1 MSILDIQRG
10 SCAAMRAAGMEPVDM
25 ADVRVDG
32 VLCRFDCVGDK
43 RGKRNAWAVV
53 FPDGK
58 RPVAVF
64 GHWARDIRQSMA
76 LGDPAP
82 MTAIEREQSEMAIR
96 AAQRQRD
103 RELKERRDRAQRKA
117 EAIWAN
123 APAAPAA
130 HPYLQRKRIQPHGMR
145 LHELDLVVPIH
156 APEGSLVSLQFI
168 RADGRKKFLPG
179 GRVSGCYTFI
189 GKGSE
194 SILVC
199 EGFAT
204 GASLLEATGLPVA
217 CALSAGNMKKV
228 AGAMLGKYPGAKLTI
243 CGDNDEAGI
252 AAANDAAAFV
262 RGRVA
267 IPPEPGDW
275 NDYITAHGIAA
286 LEVA

>member
-1 MSILDIQRG
+1 MSTFYIQREAA
-10 SCAAMRAAGMEPVDM
+10 AAMRDAGMEPVDA
-25 ADVRVDG
+25 ADVRADG

-64 GHWARDIRQSMA
+64 GHWARDIRQSVT

-82 MTAIEREQSEMAIR
+82 MTALEREQAEMAIH

-103 RELKERRDRAQRKA
+103 RELKERRDRAQRTA
-117 EAIWAN
+117 EKIWTN
-123 APAAPAA
+123 APDATEA
-130 HPYLQRKRIQPHGMR
+130 HPYLQRKRIRPHGMR
-145 LHELDLVVPIH
+145 LHELDVVVPIH
-156 APEGSLVSLQFI
+156 APDGSLVSLQFI

-179 GRVSGCYTFI
+179 GRVSGCYAFI
-189 GKGSE
+189 GKGTE
-194 SILVC
+194 HILVC

-204 GASLLEATGLPVA
+204 GASLQEATGLPVA
-217 CALSAGNMKKV
+217 CALSASNMKKV
-228 AGAMLGKYPGAKLTI
+228 AGVMLGKYPGAKLTV
-243 CGDNDEAGI
+243 CGDNDDAGI
-252 AAANDAAAFV
+252 TAANDAAAFV
-262 RGRVA
+262 RGSLA